1 MIDKKLSFFSV
12 LVVLI
17 FSVGCSNSKKVVS
30 SSPSP
35 KQTISKEDETQQIN
49 AKYQFFTAVKEKLT
63 GNPEKAADLFAQTL
77 RSDPKNHAAMYE
89 LAAIYNEGKKYNDAL
104 FFIKSAV
111 DLDPKNEWYQLLL
124 ADTYEKTGKNQEAGA
139 IYQRLAKANLDHPEY
154 LFQLSET
161 YLMQSKFSDAI
172 KVYDQIEEKIG
183 ISRELTVQKQR
194 LYLKQ
199 GKIDEAAKEIE
210 KLIKSDPQDIT
221 NYSML
226 VEMYQANNLNEK
238 ALETI
243 KRMQAI
249 DPENPTVALSMAE
262 YYRSS
267 GNNAESYKELKK
279 AFGSKSLSSD
289 VKIRILSSYIPL
301 VEDNK
306 EMMTQA
312 LELSKIMS
320 ETHPTEGNPQAVY
333 GDFLAINKN
342 NVEARN
348 QYRLALSMDKKNLQ
362 AWQQLFLLEAD
373 MNDYVMLE
381 KESEEALE
389 LFPDQAVI
397 YLFNGIAKNQNK
409 NYEGAAK
416 TLLSGS
422 KMVVDND
429 PQLTEFYSN
438 LGDVYNK
445 LKKFEESD
453 KYYDK
458 ALKLDPANTYVMN
471 NWAYY
476 LSLRKEQ
483 LDKAAEMSL
492 KSNELSPNNASF
504 QDTYGWILYEQGKF
518 ADAKIWIEKAMQS
531 DGEKN
536 GTILE
541 HYGDIQY
548 KLGNIEEAVKYWQK
562 AKLTGDYTPF
572 LDKKIADKKL
582 YE

>member
-1 MIDKKLSFFSV
+1 M
-12 LVVLI
+12 
-17 FSVGCSNSKKVVS
+17 
-30 SSPSP
+30 
-35 KQTISKEDETQQIN
+35 
-49 AKYQFFTAVKEKLT
+49 KEKLT

-89 LAAIYNEGKKYNDAL
+89 LAAIYNDAKKYSDAL
-104 FFIKSAV
+104 FFVKSAV
-111 DLDPKNEWYQLLL
+111 DLDPTNEWYQLLL
-124 ADTYEKTGKNQEAGA
+124 ADTYQKMGSNQEAGA
-139 IYQRLAKANLDHPEY
+139 IYQRLAKTYPDHPEY

-161 YLMQSKFSDAI
+161 YLMQSKFTEAI
-172 KVYDQIEEKIG
+172 KIYDQIEEKIG
-183 ISRELTVQKQR
+183 ISKELTVQKQR

-226 VEMYQANNLNEK
+226 VELYQANNLNEK
-238 ALETI
+238 ALEAI

-249 DPENPTVALSMAE
+249 DPENPTVALSLAE
-262 YYRSS
+262 YYRSA

-279 AFGSKSLSSD
+279 AFGSKMLSSD

-301 VEDNK
+301 VEENK

-342 NVEARN
+342 SAEART

-362 AWQQLFLLEAD
+362 AWQQLFLLEAE

-381 KESEEALE
+381 KESNEALE
-389 LFPDQAVI
+389 LFPDQSVI

-429 PQLTEFYSN
+429 PQLAEFYSN

-445 LKKFEESD
+445 LKKYEDSD

-458 ALKLDPANTYVMN
+458 ALKLEPNNTYVMN

-483 LDKAAEMSL
+483 LEKAAEMSL

-504 QDTYGWILYEQGKF
+504 QDTYGWILYEQGKY

-562 AKLTGDYTPF
+562 AKLTGDYTSF